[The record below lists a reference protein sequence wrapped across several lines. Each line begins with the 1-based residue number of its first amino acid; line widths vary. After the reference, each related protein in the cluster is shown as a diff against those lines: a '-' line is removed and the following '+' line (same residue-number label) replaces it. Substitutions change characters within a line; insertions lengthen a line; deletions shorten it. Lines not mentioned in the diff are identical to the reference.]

1 MLPRQDWLTFSV
13 VLCITLIASFSLSQ
27 NRGRDSAPEGMIW
40 IPGGTFWMGCEDCGM
55 PDALPVHQVT
65 VDGFWID
72 VTPVTNEQFAKFVK
86 ATRYITIAERTPEAK
101 DFPDAPPENL
111 VPGAAVFSPP
121 DHDVSLNNH
130 YQWWSYVKGA
140 SWRHPDGPGSNL
152 TGREQHPVVHV
163 AWDDAMAYARWAG
176 KRLPTEAEF
185 EFAAR
190 GGLDRKR
197 YSWGDELTPGGK
209 WVANIW
215 QGRFP
220 VKDTGEDGYRST
232 SPVRAF
238 PANGYGLYDMGG
250 NVWQWCADWYRPDIY
265 RERAVLPAPIHNPQ
279 GPDSSADPSELGVAK
294 RVTRGGSY
302 LCSDRYCSRYVVGSR
317 GKSEPSTGSSNV
329 GFRCVQ
335 SARKSRPSP
344 F

>member
-1 MLPRQDWLTFSV
+1 MPWQRWLTMSV
-13 VLCITLIASFSLSQ
+13 VSIVVLLTSVAFSQSRLL
-27 NRGRDSAPEGMIW
+27 RSAPAGMVW
-40 IPGGTFWMGCEDCGM
+40 IPGGTFWMGCEACEM
-55 PDALPVHQVT
+55 PDALPVHQVV
-65 VDGFWID
+65 VDGFWLD
-72 VTPVTNEQFAKFVK
+72 VTPVTNEQFAQFVK
-86 ATRYITIAERTPEAK
+86 TTGYVTIAERVPGAK
-101 DFPDAPPENL
+101 DFPGAPPENL
-111 VPGAAVFSPP
+111 VPGSAVFSPP
-121 DHDVSLNNH
+121 EHEVPLNNH
-130 YQWWSYVKGA
+130 YQWWSYIKGA
-140 SWRHPDGPGSNL
+140 SWRHPEGLGSNL
-152 TGREQHPVVHV
+152 NGREHYPVVHV
-163 AWDDAMAYARWAG
+163 AWDDAMAYAQWAG

-220 VKDTGEDGYRST
+220 VKDMGADGYRST

-250 NVWQWCADWYRPDIY
+250 NVWQWCLDWYRPDIY
-265 RERAVLPAPIHNPQ
+265 QQRAAVTSPVHNPQ
-279 GPDSSADPSELGVAK
+279 SPDTSVDPLEPGVPK

-302 LCSDRYCSRYVVGSR
+302 LCSDRYCSRYLVGSR

-329 GFRCVQ
+329 GFRCAQ
-335 SARKSRPSP
+335 SAQ
-344 F
+344 

>member
-1 MLPRQDWLTFSV
+1 MLLWQRWITFSAVLLV
-13 VLCITLIASFSLSQ
+13 VLTTSSSISQ
-27 NRGRDSAPEGMIW
+27 NRRPHPTPEGMVW

-65 VDGFWID
+65 VDGFWMD
-72 VTPVTNEQFAKFVK
+72 VTPITNEQFAKFVK
-86 ATRYITIAERTPEAK
+86 ATGYVTVAERIPDAK
-101 DFPDAPPENL
+101 DFLDAPSENL

-121 DHDVSLNNH
+121 DYDVPLNNH
-130 YQWWSYVKGA
+130 YAWWSYVKGA
-140 SWRHPDGPGSNL
+140 SWRQPEGLSSNL
-152 TGREQHPVVHV
+152 KGREHHPVVHI
-163 AWDDAMAYARWAG
+163 AWDDALAYAQWAG

-190 GGLDRKR
+190 GGPDRKR

-220 VKDTGEDGYRST
+220 VKDTGEDGYRSS

-250 NVWQWCADWYRPDIY
+250 NVWQWCADWYHPGVY
-265 RERAVLPAPIHNPQ
+265 RQHAALNSPIRNPQ
-279 GPDSSADPSELGVAK
+279 GPDNSVDPSEPGVPK

-302 LCSDRYCSRYVVGSR
+302 LCSDRYCSRYLVGSR

-329 GFRCVQ
+329 GFRCVK
-335 SARKSRPSP
+335 SAQ
-344 F
+344 

>member
-1 MLPRQDWLTFSV
+1 MKWAARLSRQHCLTMSV
-13 VLCITLIASFSLSQ
+13 MLIALLTASLSAAQ
-27 NRGRDSAPEGMIW
+27 HRQPRPAPQGMVW
-40 IPGGTFWMGCEDCGM
+40 IPGGTFWMGCEGCGM
-55 PDALPVHQVT
+55 ADAEPVHQVT

-72 VTPVTNEQFAKFVK
+72 PTPVTNEQFAAFVQ
-86 ATRYITIAERTPEAK
+86 ATGYVTVAERVPDAK

-111 VPGAAVFSPP
+111 APGSAVFTPP
-121 DHDVSLNNH
+121 DYEVPLSDH

-140 SWRHPDGPGSNL
+140 SWRHPEGPHSDVK
-152 TGREQHPVVHV
+152 EHAQYPVVHV
-163 AWDDAMAYARWAG
+163 AWDDALAYARWAG

-197 YSWGDELTPGGK
+197 YSWGDELTPNGK

-220 VKDTGEDGYRST
+220 IQDTGEDGYRST

-238 PANGYGLYDMGG
+238 PANGYGLFDMGG
-250 NVWQWCADWYRPDIY
+250 NVWQWCSDWYRPDVY
-265 RERAVLPAPIHNPQ
+265 PQHAAARAPVHNPP
-279 GPDSSADPSELGVAK
+279 GPDNSVDPLEPGVPK

-302 LCSDRYCSRYVVGSR
+302 LCSDRYCSRYLVGSR

-329 GFRCVQ
+329 GFRC
-335 SARKSRPSP
+335 AKSVE
-344 F
+344 